1 MAYKNRS
8 RSRIISIILITICS
22 LVWYTPADAMSIKEE
37 QQLAEQFIR
46 VVKRHFEIID
56 DPLIVD
62 YISQVG
68 QKILA
73 ELPTQPFTYHFHVIK
88 EDVYNA
94 FAMPAGYIF
103 INSGLLLAMER
114 EEELAGI
121 LAHEIAHVVSR
132 HISQRIARSKKID
145 LATMAGVVAGI
156 FLGAAGGGAAAG
168 QALAIGSA
176 AAGQSMHL
184 SYSREDESEA
194 DQLGLQYLEKAGY
207 SSEGLLSVLKK
218 IRGKQWFGSQ
228 QVPTYMMTHPAVEE
242 RIAHIDTWMA
252 MQENRGSDPQQSSE
266 TSVQFRRMQYRMR
279 ALYGEPRAV
288 TEFFKARL
296 ERSPSDRD
304 LNHAYGLLSTRI
316 GSRAEAVDYLRKAL
330 ATDAMNPVILGDLG
344 KIYFL
349 DGHLEDAMS
358 SLRGAVSLSGAN
370 PESWF
375 YLGRTHTA
383 LGDFAA
389 AINAFE
395 TLLRHHKDY
404 APAFYHLGEAYGK
417 WDRVP
422 ESHYYLGLHH
432 FSKGEDRTAH
442 FHLNRA
448 KNSILDPSKL
458 EIINQKLEI
467 IGKLAKE

>member
-1 MAYKNRS
+1 MTNKKHTRV
-8 RSRIISIILITICS
+8 ISIILITICF
-22 LVWYTPADAMSIKEE
+22 LVWCTPTAAMSIREE

-46 VVKRHFEIID
+46 IVKRHFEIIE
-56 DPLIVD
+56 DPFIVD
-62 YISQVG
+62 YIGHIG

-73 ELPTQPFTYHFHVIK
+73 GLQPQPFTYNFHVIN

-103 INSGLLLAMER
+103 INSGLLLAMEK

-121 LAHEIAHVVSR
+121 LAHEIAHVVAR

-194 DQLGLQYLEKAGY
+194 DQLGLQYLAKAGY
-207 SSEGLLSVLKK
+207 SPEGLLTVLKK

-228 QVPTYMMTHPAVEE
+228 QIPTYMMTHPAVEE

-252 MQENRGSDPQQSSE
+252 MQEKKGSVPQQSSE
-266 TSVQFRRMQYRMR
+266 PSVQFRRMQYRLR

-288 TEFFKARL
+288 TDFFKTRL
-296 ERSPSDRD
+296 EASPSDRD
-304 LNHAYGLLSTRI
+304 LNHAYGLLLART
-316 GSRAEAVDYLRKAL
+316 GSRAEAITCMRKAL
-330 ATDAMNPVILGDLG
+330 ARDVMNPVILGDLG

-349 DGHLEDAMS
+349 EGRLEDALS
-358 SLRGAVSLSGAN
+358 SLRGAVALPGAN

-375 YLGRTHTA
+375 YLGRTQTA
-383 LGDFAA
+383 RGDFAA
-389 AINAFE
+389 AINSFE

-417 WDRVP
+417 WERLP
-422 ESHYYLGLHH
+422 QSHYYLGLHH

-448 KNSILDPSKL
+448 KTGILDPSKL
-458 EIINQKLEI
+458 ETINQKLDI
-467 IGKLAKE
+467 IGKLANE